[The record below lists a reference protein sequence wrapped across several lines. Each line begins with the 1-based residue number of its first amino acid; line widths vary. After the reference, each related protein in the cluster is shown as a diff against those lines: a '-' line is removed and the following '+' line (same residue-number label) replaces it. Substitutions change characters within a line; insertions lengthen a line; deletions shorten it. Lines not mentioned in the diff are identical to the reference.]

1 MLLQKMRWEGGG
13 APEGAAPWKKG
24 GRKPPSPE
32 EAWEQA
38 KGSGIGFQEFRRSE
52 GPRLKERLDR
62 SLCIDTVSHNI
73 LIFVDFRYYIIFN
86 WINKINYSNR
96 ESINT

>member
-1 MLLQKMRWEGGG
+1 VLLQKVWWEEEG

-38 KGSGIGFQEFRRSE
+38 KGSGIGFQECRRSE
-52 GPRLKERLDR
+52 EPRLKERLDR
-62 SLCIDTVSHNI
+62 SLCIDTVSHNM
-73 LIFVDFRYYIIFN
+73 LIFVDFRHYIIFN
-86 WINKINYSNR
+86 WINKINYSNL